1 MGSTVCLSASST
13 MPYISETVIPSLRGN
28 LVILSGF
35 FLSGGICF
43 VWVIGYSL
51 DWKSVAFI
59 STSAP
64 ILMTILISFF
74 PETPYWL
81 IENNNYEGARKSL
94 QFFRGKNYDITQEF
108 NEISKRH
115 ESKLQ
120 NTEKI
125 SWKFKVQRIFSC
137 VFWKPWSCVGVLWVL
152 NTFNGLD
159 VFSNYMVLILEA
171 SKIEKVWI
179 DKLLAPAIVGT
190 FGVVTAGAMPF
201 CIRRFQPK
209 LLFTTT
215 QFIAAICML
224 VFATFSY
231 LQEYH
236 EEFLPV
242 LDKYSW
248 IPLVTIIISIWA
260 RNAGIMPVVQSL
272 LAESYPT
279 EIRTQAIG
287 ITQSLFLA
295 SGSLCLKMFPVMK
308 NSMGL
313 SNCFFLYGAVGILN
327 FLWGLITIPDNRGKS
342 LVKVEETYEK
352 NKTIPKSL
360 EIQLAVIKA
369 EENFD
374 KKRAFQNPID
384 VSDGL

>member
-369 EENFD
+369 EEKFD